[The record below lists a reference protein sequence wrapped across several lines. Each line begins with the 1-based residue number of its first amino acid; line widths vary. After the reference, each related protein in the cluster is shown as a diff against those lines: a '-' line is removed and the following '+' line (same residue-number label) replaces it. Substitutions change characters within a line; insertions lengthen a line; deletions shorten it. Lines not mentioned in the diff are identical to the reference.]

1 MTTGSLVEGAD
12 PVALVRR
19 WEAGQG
25 RHLVDPALAAW
36 EDLDSEAVLMARV
49 AWRSPVPGGTRF
61 WSRRRYLTF
70 DADGAPDRLIEV
82 QLLSAH
88 QPWVRARHSD
98 LLVAGSLG
106 ERYWIYALTAA
117 PGGEVH
123 LRALQDPAS
132 SAWDPASA
140 RGAVG
145 DHDPLWVLPLSRVA
159 ARPVL
164 VTAA

>member
-1 MTTGSLVEGAD
+1 MEGAD

-19 WEAGQG
+19 WEAAQG
-25 RHLVDPALAAW
+25 RHLVDPGLAAW
-36 EDLDSEAVLMARV
+36 EDLDSEAVLVART
-49 AWRSPVPGGTRF
+49 AWRAPVPGGTRF
-61 WSRRRYLTF
+61 WSRRRYLSF

-106 ERYWIYALTAA
+106 ERYWVYALTAT
-117 PGGEVH
+117 PSGEVH
-123 LRALQDPAS
+123 LRAVQDPAS

-140 RGAVG
+140 RGAAD
-145 DHDPLWVLPLSRVA
+145 DHDPLWVLPLGRVA

-164 VTAA
+164 VAAA